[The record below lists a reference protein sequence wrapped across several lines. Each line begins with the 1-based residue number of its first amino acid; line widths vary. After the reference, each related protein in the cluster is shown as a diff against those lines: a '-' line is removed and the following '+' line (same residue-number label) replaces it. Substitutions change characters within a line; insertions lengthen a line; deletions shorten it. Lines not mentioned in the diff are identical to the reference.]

1 MKKKLPEANVANG
14 PKTFLVIFKENVA
27 KTQCYE
33 NSKTKILR
41 EFKVTNCWNRGK
53 SDWNNLAYYN
63 LTKSVVDGDK
73 LQVYWITQKL
83 KSFTKKWEK
92 KHFFFKSWKL
102 YELNVAIG
110 QEKNCRG
117 EKKTRKSWDLS
128 RNIQVLLHFLPANFP
143 CFKLHR
149 CQQL

>member
-33 NSKTKILR
+33 NSKTKISR

-92 KHFFFKSWKL
+92 KLFFFKSWKL